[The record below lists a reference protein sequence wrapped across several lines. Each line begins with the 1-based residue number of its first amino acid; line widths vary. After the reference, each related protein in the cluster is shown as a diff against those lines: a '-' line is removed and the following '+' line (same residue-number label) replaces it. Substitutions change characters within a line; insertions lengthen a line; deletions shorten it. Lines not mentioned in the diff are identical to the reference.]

1 MWHDLQYYIRHYIT
15 PMRKLQLQ
23 NHTPHWKTLYDQE
36 IIRIQSFLKDEL
48 IKAHHIGSTA
58 IPTIKAKPTIDIL
71 LEVKSIET
79 LDAYTANFKKL
90 GYEPKG
96 EFGIPGRRFYQKG
109 GDNRTHH
116 IHAFETNNPEI
127 QRHIR
132 FRDYLINH
140 PQIALEY
147 QTLKLKLIEE
157 FPNDPQAYTKAK
169 SDFIQSIDKLISDQ
183 NKANTQT
190 KKPS

>member
-1 MWHDLQYYIRHYIT
+1 
-15 PMRKLQLQ
+15 MRNLHLQ
-23 NHTPHWKTLYDQE
+23 NHNLHWKTLYNQE
-36 IIRIQSFLKDEL
+36 INRIQSFLKDEL

-58 IPTIKAKPTIDIL
+58 VPTIKAKPTIDIL
-71 LEVKSIET
+71 LEVISIET
-79 LDAYTANFKKL
+79 LDAYTTDFEAL

-96 EFGIPGRRFYQKG
+96 ELGIPGRRFYQKG

-116 IHAFETNNPEI
+116 IHAFETKNPEI

-147 QTLKLKLIEE
+147 QALKLKLIKQ
-157 FPNDPQAYTKAK
+157 FPNDPQAYTKGK
-169 SDFIQSIDKLISDQ
+169 SDFIQSTDKLIRGQ

-190 KKPS
+190 R